1 MNCARAGVENHNGRE
16 IRTTSGTQNDHVLP
30 PSSSH
35 HHSSLLKKKKSKKEN
50 NVMEKGKKEKKHG
63 ATGKVEQEVG
73 TNNGTTCPLKRAA
86 VPGDH
91 LTIEHPEFSWS
102 ARSTQIRK
110 NENNVM
116 EKGKKEKKHG
126 ATGKVEQEVGT
137 KY

>member
-1 MNCARAGVENHNGRE
+1 MNCARAGVENQNGRE

-35 HHSSLLKKKKSKKEN
+35 HHINHKKKK
-50 NVMEKGKKEKKHG
+50 
-63 ATGKVEQEVG
+63 
-73 TNNGTTCPLKRAA
+73 
-86 VPGDH
+86 
-91 LTIEHPEFSWS
+91 
-102 ARSTQIRK
+102 K
-110 NENNVM
+110 NEINVM